1 MTDGEVQYL
10 ERKAAQFRALVN
22 EHQAAG
28 HDAIARKLMEVA
40 DELAAKAAERRAERR
55 FRSKRTGDRDEASLP
70 RRAETSG

>member
-1 MTDGEVQYL
+1 MTDEEARYL
-10 ERKAAQFRALVN
+10 EQKAAQFRALVN

-55 FRSKRTGDRDEASLP
+55 FRSKRTEDGDEASSP
-70 RRAETSG
+70 